1 MIWKNNRLA
10 DIKKIYL
17 KELKLQFGENETVQ
31 LLNILIMHF
40 FGLSRSQQVIN
51 PDFRINESEILSLHS
66 AIKDLKS
73 NKPIQYI
80 TGESEFR
87 DLKLLVN
94 DAVLIPRPET
104 EELVELIINS
114 EKEKGLK
121 VLDIGTGSGCIAIS
135 LANEL
140 TNSKVF
146 AIDIS
151 ADTIIVARKNAELN
165 NVELIFLEE
174 DILEP
179 SQNIDIQFDIIVS
192 NPPYVTISEKKLMQ
206 ANVLEFEPHLA
217 LFVDDE
223 NPLEFYK
230 AIIDFS
236 ENRLKK
242 RGRLYFEINEK
253 FGLAISELLKTR
265 GFVNIVLHKDINGK
279 NRMIS
284 AMKDK
289 INKA

>member
-10 DIKKIYL
+10 DIKKIYFI
-17 KELKLQFGENETVQ
+17 ELKPQFGEDEARQ
-31 LLNILIMHF
+31 LLNILILHF
-40 FGLSRSQQVIN
+40 YGLNRSQQAIN
-51 PDFRINESEILSLHS
+51 PDFLLNESEILSLHN

-87 DLKLLVN
+87 DLKFLVN

-140 TNSKVF
+140 NNSKVF

-217 LFVDDE
+217 LFVEDK
-223 NPLEFYK
+223 NPLEFYN
-230 AIIDFS
+230 AILDFS
-236 ENRLKK
+236 ENRLRK

-253 FGLAISELLKTR
+253 FGPAISDLLKTR
-265 GFVNIVLHKDINGK
+265 SFVNIAIHKDINGR

-284 AMKDK
+284 AMKD
-289 INKA
+289 

>member
-10 DIKKIYL
+10 DIKKIYFN
-17 KELKLQFGENETVQ
+17 ELKPQFGENEARQ
-31 LLNILIMHF
+31 LLNILILHLY
-40 FGLSRSQQVIN
+40 GLNRSQQVIN
-51 PDFRINESEILSLHS
+51 PDFLLNESEILSLHR

-140 TNSKVF
+140 NNSKVF

-151 ADTIIVARKNAELN
+151 ADSLIVSRKNAELN
-165 NVELIFLEE
+165 NVKLIFLEE
-174 DILEP
+174 DILKP
-179 SQNIDIQFDIIVS
+179 SHNIDIQFDIIVS

-217 LFVDDE
+217 LFVEDE

-230 AIIDFS
+230 AILDFS

-253 FGLAISELLKTR
+253 FDLTISDLLKTR
-265 GFVNIVLHKDINGK
+265 GFVNIAIHKDINGR

-284 AMKDK
+284 AMKRLV
-289 INKA
+289 